1 MPGWETTSWG
11 YHGANGQKYHD
22 DYWGQAYNDSEM
34 YTTGDIV
41 GCLYDIEKK
50 EISFTKNGKLLCK
63 SLPSLGLF
71 LSPSTLSSLY
81 PPSSVPLLFLLL
93 GTNY

>member
-11 YHGANGQKYHD
+11 YHGDNGEKYHD
-22 DYWGQAYNDSEM
+22 NYWGQAYNDAEM
-34 YTTGDIV
+34 YSTGDIV

-50 EISFTKNGKLLCK
+50 EISFTKNGELLGT

-71 LSPSTLSSLY
+71 LIPSTLRLPYHFSSC
-81 PPSSVPLLFLLL
+81 SSGP
-93 GTNY
+93 TTDPYI

>member
-11 YHGANGQKYHD
+11 YHGDNGEKYHD
-22 DYWGQAYNDSEM
+22 NYWGQAYNDAEM
-34 YTTGDIV
+34 YSTGDIV

-50 EISFTKNGKLLCK
+50 EISFTKNGELLGK
-63 SLPSLGLF
+63 SFPSLGLF
-71 LSPSTLSSLY
+71 LIPSTLSSLH
-81 PPSSVPLLFLLL
+81 PPSSLPLLFLLL